1 MLNIKELLP
10 VGSVVLLNDGTKRL
24 MISGVMQ
31 SDASG
36 DGKEYDYL
44 GVMYPEGHVGEGFQ
58 YLFNQEDIKMV
69 VFRGFE
75 DAEREAF
82 LKRLEEFYH
91 S

>member
-1 MLNIKELLP
+1 MVRIEDLLP
-10 VGSVVLLNDGTKRL
+10 VGSIVLLNNGTKRL

-31 SDASG
+31 SNASG

-44 GVMYPEGHVGEGFQ
+44 GVMYPEGHLGEGFQ
-58 YLFNQEDIKMV
+58 YLFNQEDIQSV

-82 LKRLEEFYH
+82 LARLATFYQK
-91 S
+91 